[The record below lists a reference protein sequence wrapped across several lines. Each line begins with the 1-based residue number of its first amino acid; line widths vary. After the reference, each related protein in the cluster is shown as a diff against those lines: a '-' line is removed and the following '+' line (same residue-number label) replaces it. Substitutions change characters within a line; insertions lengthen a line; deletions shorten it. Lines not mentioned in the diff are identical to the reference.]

1 MPSSIEQRRRLID
14 PAHPDL
20 SVRRQCELLGLNR
33 SSYYFE
39 PATETAENLRLMR
52 RIDRLHT
59 DHPFLGSRR
68 LVEWLEQARRVAV
81 NRKRV
86 RRLMRLMDITAVY
99 PKPRLSQPHPGHR
112 IYPYLLRGL
121 VIDHPDQVWSTDI
134 TYIPLNRGFVYLVA
148 VLDWYSRHVLSWQLS
163 NTLDGRFCLE
173 ALEQALHTGRRP
185 EIFNTDQGTQFTA
198 DAFTGRLEQAG
209 VAISMDGRGRALD
222 NVFTERFWWSVK
234 YEYVYLNPSDSVP
247 ELEAGLGSYLRFY
260 DRERLHQSLNYQTP
274 ASVYRGRNKK
284 PVAPLAGRRRCA

>member
-1 MPSSIEQRRRLID
+1 MPRSIEQRRRLIE
-14 PAHPDL
+14 PAHSDL
-20 SVRRQCELLGLNR
+20 SVRRQCELLGLHR
-33 SSYYFE
+33 STYYFE
-39 PATETAENLRLMR
+39 PAPETAENLAVMR
-52 RIDRLHT
+52 QLDRLHT
-59 DHPFLGSRR
+59 DWPFLGSRR
-68 LVEWLEQARRVAV
+68 LEKWLEQAGGVAV

-86 RRLMRLMDITAVY
+86 QRLMRLMGLSAVY

-134 TYIPLNRGFVYLVA
+134 TYIPLQRGFLYLVA

-173 ALEQALHTGRRP
+173 ALELALQTGRRP
-185 EIFNTDQGTQFTA
+185 EIFNTDQGAQFTA
-198 DAFTGRLEQAG
+198 DAFTGRLAKAG

-234 YEYVYLNPSDSVP
+234 YEYVYLNPTDSVS
-247 ELEAGLGSYLRFY
+247 ELAAGLNGYLRFY

-274 ASVYRGRNKK
+274 ASVYQGQNQK
-284 PVAPLAGRRRCA
+284 PVAPLAGRRCA